1 MKKILF
7 DKHPLFS
14 GNLWNWKEYLI
25 ILTFFS
31 LVVTVFAMISVHN
44 QKKHMDYL
52 KTRDCVHFVE
62 NTMRTDDSGK
72 VLHTESMSGYQCQN
86 GMVYW
91 NNGHYTNW
99 K

>member
-25 ILTFFS
+25 VLSFFS
-31 LVVTVFAMISVHN
+31 LVIGVFATINIHS
-44 QKKHMDYL
+44 QKNHLDYL
-52 KTRDCVHFVE
+52 KTTACVRFTEKTV
-62 NTMRTDDSGK
+62 RTDNSGK
-72 VLHTESMSGYQCQN
+72 VLYTESIGGYQCQN

-91 NNGHYTNW
+91 DNGHYTNW